1 MGTQELQ
8 NGNKSIFTNI
18 FTEIQGWEFAH
29 RFSKRIARVQK
40 LANERF
46 GQKNEPFAP
55 SLIFGERPER
65 FAHIAHQERGNKRI
79 AHLKKKKN

>member
-1 MGTQELQ
+1 MYSITVLKRISFFLFQHFIGFNISHSIGMGTQELQ

-40 LANERF
+40 
-46 GQKNEPFAP
+46 
-55 SLIFGERPER
+55 
-65 FAHIAHQERGNKRI
+65 
-79 AHLKKKKN
+79 